1 MKNKILFFIS
11 CGLLS
16 TLPYNSTAQER
27 PAEETT
33 RQIQQIA
40 ADIPTHPEAAAQQFH
55 ELLKGKNKKNVS
67 LLVAVGNAYLAHN
80 CLEEAQTYADQALKT
95 DPRAA
100 GTYVLAGDVALAR
113 KKVGEAC
120 GYYEQAI
127 LFDADCNE
135 AYYKYARAYIGVNP
149 SLSVEM
155 LTKLKARHPEQADVD
170 RELGNVY
177 YQSGN
182 YAKAKSAYET
192 FMQRGTPGMQ
202 DYERYAM
209 LLYLNKN
216 YAQSLQTARKG
227 LGTDAHNHLL
237 LRLQM
242 YDLYETGACKEGLEA
257 ADVFFNGPAEN
268 DYVYLDYLYQG
279 RLLLAEQQTEQALK
293 CFEKALQADP
303 RHEHPEIAKEVSAVQ
318 EKLQHYPEAIRL
330 YELYMNHK
338 QGQKEISDLF
348 LLGRLYYMAAGNT
361 CAEESEKETYLK
373 KADEIFAQV
382 SQKAPD
388 NYLGYFWRARTN
400 AMADPES
407 TEGRAKPYYEAALAL
422 LEKKADASQS
432 LLIECES
439 YLGYYYFLQKDYA
452 QSQVYW
458 KKILELDPENA
469 TARQALQGL

>member
-1 MKNKILFFIS
+1 MKNKILFLIG

-16 TLPYNSTAQER
+16 TLPYNSTAQEK

-40 ADIPTHPEAAAQQFH
+40 ANIPTHPEEAAQQFH
-55 ELLKGKNKKNVS
+55 ELLKGKDKKNVS
-67 LLVAVGNAYLAHN
+67 LLVAVGNAYLSHN
-80 CLEEAQTYADQALKT
+80 SLDEAQTYADKALKT
-95 DPRAA
+95 EPRSAEA
-100 GTYVLAGDVALAR
+100 CVLAGDIALAR

-182 YAKAKSAYET
+182 YAQAKSAYEE
-192 FMQRGTPGMQ
+192 FMQRGTPSTQ

-209 LLYLNKN
+209 LLYLNKD

-227 LGTDAHNHLL
+227 LATEEHNHLL
-237 LRLQM
+237 QRLQM
-242 YDLYETGACKEGLEA
+242 YDLYETGAYKEGLEA
-257 ADVFFNGPAEN
+257 ASAFFNGPAEN
-268 DYVYLDYLYQG
+268 DYVYLDYLYHG
-279 RLLLAEQQTEQALK
+279 RLLLAEQQTDQALK
-293 CFEKALQADP
+293 CFEKALQTDP
-303 RHEHPEIAKEVSAVQ
+303 QYEHPEIAKEVSAVQ
-318 EKLQHYPEAIRL
+318 EKLQRYPEAIRL

-338 QGQKEISDLF
+338 KEQAELSDLF
-348 LLGRLYYMAAGNT
+348 LLGRLYYMAAGT
-361 CAEESEKETYLK
+361 ISAEESEKTTYLK

-400 AMADPES
+400 AMTDPES
-407 TEGRAKPYYEAALAL
+407 TEGRAKPYYETALSL
-422 LEKKADASQS
+422 LEKKADASPS

>member
-16 TLPYNSTAQER
+16 TLPYNSTAQEK

-40 ADIPTHPEAAAQQFH
+40 AGIPTHPEAAAQQFH

-127 LFDADCNE
+127 LFDADCSE

-155 LTKLKARHPEQADVD
+155 LAKLKTRHPEQADVD

-182 YAKAKSAYET
+182 YAKAKSAYEA
-192 FMQRGTPGMQ
+192 FMQRGTPGIQ

-209 LLYLNKN
+209 LLYLNKD
-216 YAQSLQTARKG
+216 YTQSLQTARKG
-227 LGTDAHNHLL
+227 LTIEKHNHLL
-237 LRLQM
+237 QRLQM
-242 YDLYETGACKEGLEA
+242 YDLYETGAYKEGLEA
-257 ADVFFNGPAEN
+257 ADAFFNGPEEN
-268 DYVYLDYLYQG
+268 DYVYLDFLYHG

-303 RHEHPEIAKEVSAVQ
+303 QHEHPEIAKEISAVQ
-318 EKLQHYPEAIRL
+318 EKLQRYPEAIRL
-330 YELYMNHK
+330 YELYMDHK
-338 QGQKEISDLF
+338 KEQAELSDLF
-348 LLGRLYYMAAGNT
+348 LLGRLYYMAAGNIS
-361 CAEESEKETYLK
+361 AEENQKTTYLK

>member
-1 MKNKILFFIS
+1 MKNKILFLIG

-16 TLPYNSTAQER
+16 TLPYNSTAQEK

-40 ADIPTHPEAAAQQFH
+40 ANIPTHPEEAAQQFH

-67 LLVAVGNAYLAHN
+67 LLVAVGNAYLSHN
-80 CLEEAQTYADQALKT
+80 SLDEAQTYADKALKT
-95 DPRAA
+95 EPRSAKA
-100 GTYVLAGDVALAR
+100 CVLAGDIALAR

-182 YAKAKSAYET
+182 YAQAKSAYEE
-192 FMQRGTPGMQ
+192 FMQRGTPSTQ

-209 LLYLNKN
+209 LLYLNKD

-227 LGTDAHNHLL
+227 LATEEHNHLL
-237 LRLQM
+237 QRLQM
-242 YDLYETGACKEGLEA
+242 YDLYETGAYKEGLEA
-257 ADVFFNGPAEN
+257 ASAFFNGPAEN
-268 DYVYLDYLYQG
+268 DYVYLDYLYHG
-279 RLLLAEQQTEQALK
+279 RLLLAEQQTDQALK
-293 CFEKALQADP
+293 CFEKALQTDP
-303 RHEHPEIAKEVSAVQ
+303 QYEHPEIAKEVSAVQ
-318 EKLQHYPEAIRL
+318 EKLQRYPEAIRL

-338 QGQKEISDLF
+338 KEQAELSDLF
-348 LLGRLYYMAAGNT
+348 LLGRLYYMAAGT
-361 CAEESEKETYLK
+361 ISAEESEKTTYLK

-400 AMADPES
+400 AMTDPES
-407 TEGRAKPYYEAALAL
+407 TEGRAKPYYETALSL
-422 LEKKADASQS
+422 LEKKADASPS

>member
-1 MKNKILFFIS
+1 M
-11 CGLLS
+11 LS
-16 TLPYNSTAQER
+16 TLPYNSTAQEK

-40 ADIPTHPEAAAQQFH
+40 ANIPTHPEEAAQQFH
-55 ELLKGKNKKNVS
+55 ELLKGKDKKNVS
-67 LLVAVGNAYLAHN
+67 LLVAVGNAYLSHN
-80 CLEEAQTYADQALKT
+80 SLDEAQTYADKALKT
-95 DPRAA
+95 EPRSAEA
-100 GTYVLAGDVALAR
+100 CVLAGDIALAR

-182 YAKAKSAYET
+182 YAQAKSAYEE
-192 FMQRGTPGMQ
+192 FMQRGTPSTQ

-209 LLYLNKN
+209 LLYLNKD

-227 LGTDAHNHLL
+227 LATEEHNHLL
-237 LRLQM
+237 QRLQM
-242 YDLYETGACKEGLEA
+242 YDLYETGAYKEGLEA
-257 ADVFFNGPAEN
+257 ASAFFNGPAEN
-268 DYVYLDYLYQG
+268 DYVYLDYLYHG
-279 RLLLAEQQTEQALK
+279 RLLLAEQQTDQALK
-293 CFEKALQADP
+293 CFEKALQTDP
-303 RHEHPEIAKEVSAVQ
+303 QYEHPEIAKEVSAVQ
-318 EKLQHYPEAIRL
+318 EKLQRYPEAIRL

-338 QGQKEISDLF
+338 KEQAELSDLF
-348 LLGRLYYMAAGNT
+348 LLGRLYYMAAGT
-361 CAEESEKETYLK
+361 ISAEESEKTTYLK

-400 AMADPES
+400 AMTDPES
-407 TEGRAKPYYEAALAL
+407 TEGRAKPYYETALSL
-422 LEKKADASQS
+422 LEKKADASPS

>member
-1 MKNKILFFIS
+1 M
-11 CGLLS
+11 
-16 TLPYNSTAQER
+16 
-27 PAEETT
+27 
-33 RQIQQIA
+33 
-40 ADIPTHPEAAAQQFH
+40 
-55 ELLKGKNKKNVS
+55 
-67 LLVAVGNAYLAHN
+67 
-80 CLEEAQTYADQALKT
+80 
-95 DPRAA
+95 
-100 GTYVLAGDVALAR
+100 
-113 KKVGEAC
+113 GEAC

-182 YAKAKSAYET
+182 YAQAKSAYEE
-192 FMQRGTPGMQ
+192 FMQRGTPSTQ

-209 LLYLNKN
+209 LLYLNKD

-227 LGTDAHNHLL
+227 LATEEHNHLL
-237 LRLQM
+237 QRLQM
-242 YDLYETGACKEGLEA
+242 YDLYETGAYKEGLEA
-257 ADVFFNGPAEN
+257 ASAFFNGPAEN
-268 DYVYLDYLYQG
+268 DYVYLDYLYHG
-279 RLLLAEQQTEQALK
+279 RLLLAEQQTDQALK
-293 CFEKALQADP
+293 CFEKALQTDP
-303 RHEHPEIAKEVSAVQ
+303 QYEHPEIAKEVSAVQ
-318 EKLQHYPEAIRL
+318 EKLQRYPEAIRL

-338 QGQKEISDLF
+338 KEQAELSDLF
-348 LLGRLYYMAAGNT
+348 LLGRLYYMAAGT
-361 CAEESEKETYLK
+361 ISAEESEKTTYLK

-400 AMADPES
+400 AMTDPES
-407 TEGRAKPYYEAALAL
+407 TEGRAKPYYETALSL
-422 LEKKADASQS
+422 LEKKADASPS